1 LQLPYPSSDQIQW
14 QLEQQRQ
21 LAAAQWQAQ
30 QVQIEQLEALTNQ
43 NVATSNQPEATAA
56 LQATPPVDLVEQL
69 TQLAALRDQGILTEE
84 EFSTEKAKLLKRD

>member
-1 LQLPYPSSDQIQW
+1 MQLPYPSSDQIQW